1 MNDKKFKKKTMY
13 VVVYF
18 IDFVETN
25 RITKVKIVDL
35 TEITK
40 GDSPSDQI
48 PAAIDTAQCFI

>member
-1 MNDKKFKKKTMY
+1 MY
-13 VVVYF
+13 VALYF

-40 GDSPSDQI
+40 RDNPSDQI

>member
-1 MNDKKFKKKTMY
+1 MY
-13 VVVYF
+13 VALYF

-40 GDSPSDQI
+40 GDNPSDQI
-48 PAAIDTAQCFI
+48 PPAIDTAQCFI